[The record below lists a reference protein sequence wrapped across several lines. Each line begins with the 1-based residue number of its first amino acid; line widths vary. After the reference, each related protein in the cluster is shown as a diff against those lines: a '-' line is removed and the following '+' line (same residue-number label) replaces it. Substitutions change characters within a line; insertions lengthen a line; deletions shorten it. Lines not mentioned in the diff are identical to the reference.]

1 MRAADCK
8 TTQLGLTEAAIK
20 WRLHNGAGG
29 FRNAMTVVQ
38 MLFMAIAVWL
48 ISLPPTVVAAQDRL
62 PDAPG
67 RPVGNGVFIGGVDLE
82 WNDVSG
88 ADTYDVQS
96 YLSGQWVDLPG
107 NGVEIAF
114 YGAGAIVSGLDPTS
128 TLWFRV
134 RARNSHGSSNW
145 SDWAQMPS
153 TDQYELGLRPRPDNA
168 PASGS
173 PVIKGSAQVG
183 ESLTTDVTGIEDGN
197 GLDRVQFRFKWVF
210 SDGGGDTDI
219 AGATDS
225 TYILTAADE
234 GKTVNVRVIFTD
246 RGGYE
251 ESLLSGGTEQV
262 TSSQQGNSAPTPEP
276 SQNSPATGVPT
287 ITGTAQV
294 GETLAVDVSGI
305 ADADGM
311 NNATFS
317 YQWVANDGNS
327 DADIA
332 GATNSTYTL
341 ADSDAGKTIKARV
354 TFTDDGGNAEALT
367 SAVTTAVAKP
377 PLTATFEYVPESH
390 DGQNAFTFE
399 LRFSEEPALSY
410 ATLRDSA
417 FTVTDGDVTK
427 ARRLERPSNIRWMI
441 TVSPHSDADV
451 TITLPATTD
460 CVESGAVC
468 TKDGR
473 ELSSAVSVTIPGPV
487 QNSPATGVPT
497 ITGTAQVGETL
508 TADTSGIA
516 DADGMNN
523 ATFSYQWVAN
533 DGSSDTDITGATN
546 STYILADSDVGKTTK
561 VRVSFTDDAGH
572 AETLTSAATSAV
584 AARPNSAATGSP
596 TISGELQAGETL
608 TADTSGI
615 ADADGMNNAT
625 FTYQWIANYGSSDTD
640 IADATNST
648 YTLADSDVSKTIK
661 VRVSFTDDAGHAET
675 LTSAATSAEVT
686 RPNSAATGSPTISG
700 TLQVGETLTA
710 DTSGITDADG
720 MNNATFSYQWIA
732 NDGSSDR
739 DIAGATNSTY
749 TLEDSDMS
757 KTIKVR
763 VSFTDDAGHAETLTS
778 AATSPVTNRDVTG
791 MTEPLSI
798 TGNDSPEYPENES
811 TGVAEYT
818 VEPADLSVDWSL
830 TGDDSAVFSIADGVL
845 EFLSPPNYERPTDQ
859 DGNNEYEVQVVATD
873 SNDTSATRTVTVT
886 VTDVLDPNV
895 VLILA
900 DDAGYEVF
908 GVNGSTQYSTSKIDN
923 LASGG
928 VRFTNAHSKPC
939 CAPSRVAL
947 MTGKSNI
954 RNYVDQGLLPRN
966 EYVIVDPFREAG
978 YATAIAG
985 KWRLH
990 GFTRNDSGVAGGVGF
1005 DTYCLWG
1012 TANTTMDRYR
1022 NASVECDGQVTQL
1035 GADEFAPD
1043 FFVGFLLEFME
1054 SNRDR
1059 PLFAYYPMVLAHG
1072 PSALPPGSNCHSA
1085 DDQCIYEDM
1094 VSYMDSNVGR
1104 LYDKLKEL
1112 DLLDN
1117 TIVVF
1122 TSDNGTR
1129 IDMVSVLGG
1138 DAIHGDRGTT
1148 RDVSTHAPLFVHV
1161 PGGTG
1166 GRVVEDLID
1175 FTDFLPTLADAAGLT
1190 IPNRADLDG
1199 VSFWERLEGR
1209 PGQPR
1214 EWLYTYYFPRP
1225 GEDSFDNPANHP
1237 EVAYA
1242 RDKQYKLYHT
1252 GELFDVSADPHELY
1266 PLPDDDEVSRD
1277 NRATLQAVLDSMP
1290 DRGQG
1295 IHWPSVTGDFKEARP
1310 RWRPILSGA
1319 TVNGTEL
1326 MLTYAGILNTTAR
1339 PEADAF
1345 TVIVGGAERAVSAV
1359 SIDPS
1364 TVTLTLDSP
1373 VTAGQSVTVSYAGG
1387 GALASIKHADRDRAH
1402 FAADL
1407 TDRAV
1412 TNVTNRPSTGVPLIT
1427 GTAQVGE
1434 TLTADTSG
1442 ITDAD
1447 GMNNATFSYQW
1458 IANDGSS
1465 DRDIAGATNSSYI
1478 LLAAEEGKS
1487 VKVRV
1492 SFTDD
1497 SDNDETLTSDAT
1509 AAVAAGELDVIWS
1522 VEMLV
1527 KDYGNGSE
1535 GAYSADL
1542 FSNETGSLRIKWLW
1556 YHEPSRKLYLAFGD
1570 AVADSEYLTLQ
1581 VSDVA
1586 IAFPPGD
1593 SSFTFRDVDFAWSAG
1608 QTLAVRIV
1616 RQGESD
1622 AP

>member
-1 MRAADCK
+1 MEAADCK
-8 TTQLGLTEAAIK
+8 TPQLGLTEAAIK
-20 WRLHNGAGG
+20 WRLHNGAWG
-29 FRNAMTVVQ
+29 FVH
-38 MLFMAIAVWL
+38 MLFIAIAVWL
-48 ISLPPTVVAAQDRL
+48 ISLPPTTLTAQDNL
-62 PDAPG
+62 PNAPG
-67 RPVGNGVFIGGVDLE
+67 RPVGNGVFVGGVDLE
-82 WNDVSG
+82 WSDVPG

-96 YLSGQWVDLPG
+96 YLNGQWVDLPG

-153 TDQYELGLRPRPDNA
+153 TDQYELGLRPRPDNE

-173 PVIKGSAQVG
+173 PAIKGSAQVG

-197 GLDRVQFRFKWVF
+197 GLDRVQFRFQWVF

-219 AGATDS
+219 AGATGS
-225 TYILTAADE
+225 TYILAAADE
-234 GKTVNVRVIFTD
+234 GKTVRVRVTFTD

-262 TSSQQGNSAPTPEP
+262 TSSQQGSAAPTPEP
-276 SQNSPATGVPT
+276 SENSPATGVPT

-317 YQWVANDGNS
+317 YQWVANDGSS
-327 DADIA
+327 DTGIA

-341 ADSDAGKTIKARV
+341 ADSDVGKTIKARV

-367 SAVTTAVAKP
+367 SPATAAVAKP
-377 PLTATFEYVPESH
+377 PLTATFEHVPESH
-390 DGQNAFTFE
+390 NGQHTFTFE
-399 LRFSEEPALSY
+399 LRFGEEPALSY
-410 ATLRDSA
+410 VTLRDRA

-460 CVESGAVC
+460 CAESGAVC
-468 TKDGR
+468 TGDGR
-473 ELSSAVSVTIPGPV
+473 KLSSAVSVTIPGPV
-487 QNSPATGVPT
+487 PNSPAIGVPT

-508 TADTSGIA
+508 TADTSAIT

-523 ATFSYQWVAN
+523 ATFSYQWVAS
-533 DGSSDTDITGATN
+533 DGSSDTDIAGATN
-546 STYILADSDVGKTTK
+546 SA
-561 VRVSFTDDAGH
+561 
-572 AETLTSAATSAV
+572 
-584 AARPNSAATGSP
+584 
-596 TISGELQAGETL
+596 
-608 TADTSGI
+608 
-615 ADADGMNNAT
+615 
-625 FTYQWIANYGSSDTD
+625 
-640 IADATNST
+640 
-648 YTLADSDVSKTIK
+648 YTLADSDVGKTIK
-661 VRVSFTDDAGHAET
+661 VRVSFTDDAGHEET
-675 LTSAATSAEVT
+675 LNSAATSSVAA

-700 TLQVGETLTA
+700 TLQVGETLTS
-710 DTSGITDADG
+710 DTSAIADADG
-720 MNNATFSYQWIA
+720 MNNATLTYQWIA
-732 NDGSSDR
+732 NDGSSDT

-749 TLEDSDMS
+749 TLADSDVG

-763 VSFTDDAGHAETLTS
+763 VSFTDDASHAETLTS
-778 AATSPVTNRDVTG
+778 TATSPVTNSDVTG
-791 MTEPLSI
+791 LTEPLSI

-811 TGVAEYT
+811 ISVAAYS
-818 VEPADLSVDWSL
+818 VESADSSVDWSL

-859 DGNNEYEVQVVATD
+859 DGDNEYEVDVVATD
-873 SNDTSATRTVTVT
+873 SSDTSATKTVTIT

-900 DDAGYEVF
+900 DDVGYEVF
-908 GVNGSTQYSTSKIDN
+908 GANGSTQYSTPEIDN

-947 MTGKSNI
+947 MTGKSNV

-966 EYVIVDPFREAG
+966 QYLIVNPFRDAG

-990 GFTRNDSGVAGGVGF
+990 GFTRNDSGVAGGDGF

-1022 NASVECDGQVTQL
+1022 NASIECDGQVTQL
-1035 GADEFAPD
+1035 GTDEYAPD
-1043 FFVGFLLEFME
+1043 FFVDFLLDFLE
-1054 SNRDR
+1054 SNQDR
-1059 PLFAYYPMVLAHG
+1059 PFFAYYPMVLAHG
-1072 PSALPPGSNCHSA
+1072 PYALPPGTTCNSA
-1085 DDQCIYEDM
+1085 DDQCIYENM
-1094 VSYMDSNVGR
+1094 VTYTDSNVGR
-1104 LYDKLKEL
+1104 LYDKLEEL
-1112 DLLDN
+1112 ELLDN

-1122 TSDNGTR
+1122 TSDNGTP

-1138 DAIHGDRGTT
+1138 DTIYGDRGTT
-1148 RDVSTHAPLFVHV
+1148 RDVSTHAPLIVHV

-1166 GRVVEDLID
+1166 GRVIDDLID
-1175 FTDFLPTLADAAGLT
+1175 FTDFLPTLADAAGLAF
-1190 IPNRADLDG
+1190 PNRSDLDG
-1199 VSFWERLEGR
+1199 VSFWDRLEGKQ
-1209 PGQPR
+1209 GQPR

-1225 GEDSFDNPANHP
+1225 REDSFDNPANHP

-1266 PLPDDDEVSRD
+1266 PLPDEDVLSRD
-1277 NRATLQAVLDSMP
+1277 KRAKLQAVLDSMP
-1290 DRGQG
+1290 DRGQA
-1295 IHWPSVTGDFKEARP
+1295 IHWPSVTGDFNEARP

-1319 TVNGTEL
+1319 TANGTEL
-1326 MLTYAGILNTTAR
+1326 ILTYAGILDTTAR
-1339 PEADAF
+1339 PGVDAF
-1345 TVIVGGAERAVSAV
+1345 TVKVAGSERAVSAV
-1359 SIDPS
+1359 SIDSS

-1373 VTAGQSVTVSYAGG
+1373 VAAGQTVTVSYARG
-1387 GALASIKHADRDRAH
+1387 GASESIRHADRDKAH

-1412 TNVTNRPSTGVPLIT
+1412 TNVTNNPSTGVPVIT
-1427 GTAQVGE
+1427 GTAQVEE
-1434 TLTADTSG
+1434 TLVADTSG
-1442 ITDAD
+1442 IADAD

-1458 IANDGSS
+1458 VANDGSS
-1465 DRDIAGATNSSYI
+1465 DSDIAGATNPTYI
-1478 LLAAEEGKS
+1478 LLAVEEGKS
-1487 VKVRV
+1487 IKVRV

-1497 SDNDETLTSDAT
+1497 SGNEESLISDAT
-1509 AAVAAGELDVIWS
+1509 SAVMTAAASVIWS

-1527 KDYGNGSE
+1527 KDYGNSAV

-1556 YHEPSRKLYLAFGD
+1556 YHEPTRNLYLAFGD

-1586 IAFPPGD
+1586 LAFPSGD
-1593 SSFTFRDVDFAWSAG
+1593 SSFTFKGVDVTWTVG

-1616 RQGESD
+1616 RQGPSD
-1622 AP
+1622 AQ